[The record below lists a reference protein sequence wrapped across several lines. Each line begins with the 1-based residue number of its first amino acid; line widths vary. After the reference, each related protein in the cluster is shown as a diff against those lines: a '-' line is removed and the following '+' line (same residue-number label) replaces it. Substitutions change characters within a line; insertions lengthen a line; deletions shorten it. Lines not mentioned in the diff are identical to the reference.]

1 MKLILQD
8 APEELIEYIQ
18 PKLVE
23 NLESTSVSGVDFQYD
38 DTATGRWN
46 QLVLAGQGS
55 RLWSDKENK
64 NSPLY
69 AGPLPKNSKEA
80 DLVVAD
86 LLYTQSRLDRFLSYR
101 VTYIGRVALDPR
113 NILVIDHKKASERQD
128 VHLSEALSAVLSASP
143 KDWWG
148 SLGIASSG
156 NADALEGFLSSMPD
170 VIPLAY
176 SEGASAK
183 LRYAN
188 REFVSL
194 EKPEPVLTY
203 GMNMRGSANDLSR
216 KLAIQESAKT
226 Q

>member
-1 MKLILQD
+1 MNLILQD
-8 APEELIEYIQ
+8 APEDLIEYIQ

-38 DTATGRWN
+38 DTAVGRWN

-55 RLWSDKENK
+55 RLWSDKENR

-69 AGPLPKNSKEA
+69 AGRLPKNAKEA
-80 DLVVAD
+80 DLLIAD
-86 LLYTQSRLDRFLSYR
+86 LLYTQGRLDRFKAHR

-113 NILVIDHKKASERQD
+113 NILVIDHKKAAERQD

-148 SLGIASSG
+148 SLGIVSSG
-156 NADALEGFLSSMPD
+156 NPDALESFLNSMPD
-170 VIPLAY
+170 VIPMAY
-176 SEGASAK
+176 SAGAAAK
-183 LRYAN
+183 LKYAG
-188 REFVSL
+188 REFVTL
-194 EKPEPVLTY
+194 EEPKPSLTY
-203 GMNMRGSANDLSR
+203 GMNMRGSTNDLSR